1 MVVLFL
7 VVVEWVAENQ
17 EGFKNLMKKTVIE
30 NLIGSSEKW
39 SIKLEF
45 SFENLIQVKKILF
58 REGISMKEFFSFLS
72 YLIEHNQKYYEI
84 YRLIIEE
91 IKLLKTN
98 NQLNLLNSM
107 KGNKKNIY
115 SLLNSSD
122 AFKNRKDYYN
132 SDEEK
137 ISSEENE
144 NSKEI
149 SSEEASYQ
157 KYIDVIEKYKLK
169 EDAE

>member
-1 MVVLFL
+1 
-7 VVVEWVAENQ
+7 
-17 EGFKNLMKKTVIE
+17 
-30 NLIGSSEKW
+30 
-39 SIKLEF
+39 
-45 SFENLIQVKKILF
+45 
-58 REGISMKEFFSFLS
+58 MKEFFSFLS